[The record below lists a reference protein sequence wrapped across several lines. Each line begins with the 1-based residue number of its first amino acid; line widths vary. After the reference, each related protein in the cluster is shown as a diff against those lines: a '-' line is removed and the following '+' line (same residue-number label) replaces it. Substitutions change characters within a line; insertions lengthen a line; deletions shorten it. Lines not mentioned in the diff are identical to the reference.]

1 MRRVFTRS
9 HGATELWTGAIKS
22 DLRVLRGD
30 SSRCRSRAVS
40 LSLIRTSTW
49 WKSSPCARVAS
60 LVAALQGNAAS
71 GLNKTD
77 ARKWARCARGTADA
91 DAEGAHS
98 MPAHASTLPATL
110 AGPAGMH
117 SMAHLIPRRSSATH
131 QQLSWSSRVASQDEL
146 GAHHASS
153 CYSEMYAP
161 GSPQAL
167 AACATSGHVCCVAH
181 AGARAT
187 ACPRCRRRSASTTG
201 CVCDDVDV

>member
-1 MRRVFTRS
+1 MHIGKPS
-9 HGATELWTGAIKS
+9 KLG
-22 DLRVLRGD
+22 
-30 SSRCRSRAVS
+30 
-40 LSLIRTSTW
+40 
-49 WKSSPCARVAS
+49 ARVAS

-146 GAHHASS
+146 GARHRHHSSPCYSKMYASLAARESVCSVRDESPCVWPAGVDTRHASV
-153 CYSEMYAP
+153 P
-161 GSPQAL
+161 
-167 AACATSGHVCCVAH
+167 TS
-181 AGARAT
+181 
-187 ACPRCRRRSASTTG
+187 
-201 CVCDDVDV
+201 

>member
-1 MRRVFTRS
+1 MHIGEPS
-9 HGATELWTGAIKS
+9 KLG
-22 DLRVLRGD
+22 
-30 SSRCRSRAVS
+30 
-40 LSLIRTSTW
+40 
-49 WKSSPCARVAS
+49 ARVAS

-146 GAHHASS
+146 GDRHRPHVLP
-153 CYSEMYAP
+153 CYSDMH
-161 GSPQAL
+161 SSL
-167 AACATSGHVCCVAH
+167 AAL
-181 AGARAT
+181 
-187 ACPRCRRRSASTTG
+187 PR
-201 CVCDDVDV
+201 